1 MYDSQK
7 GSFVQRVDVRGG
19 LFPTSDHL
27 VCDSLSSARRT
38 KYTGRPSEETI
49 SIVAENY
56 RDGAH
61 VPISHALV
69 MTVTSRKRRPVVDM
83 RNHNPKEEV
92 MDPVMKQYEAPQL
105 IDLEDEVGCD
115 ALCATGGDSAPIVQ
129 APS

>member
-1 MYDSQK
+1 MQL
-7 GSFVQRVDVRGG
+7 VDVRGG
-19 LFPTSDHL
+19 PIPKRQIIWSVIHFLPRDEHAGQPRRKQ
-27 VCDSLSSARRT
+27 SASFL
-38 KYTGRPSEETI
+38 KVS
-49 SIVAENY
+49 
-56 RDGAH
+56 RDGGH
-61 VPISHALV
+61 VSISHALV
-69 MTVTSRKRRPVVDM
+69 MTVTSRKRTIVVNM

>member
-1 MYDSQK
+1 MCAA
-7 GSFVQRVDVRGG
+7 G
-19 LFPTSDHL
+19 LFPN
-27 VCDSLSSARRT
+27 V
-38 KYTGRPSEETI
+38 RPSGSVIHFLPRDETRRARLEER
-49 SIVAENY
+49 SASFLK
-56 RDGAH
+56 
-61 VPISHALV
+61 VPAMEVNVSISHALV
-69 MTVTSRKRRPVVDM
+69 MTVTSRKRTIVVNM

>member
-1 MYDSQK
+1 
-7 GSFVQRVDVRGG
+7 
-19 LFPTSDHL
+19 
-27 VCDSLSSARRT
+27 
-38 KYTGRPSEETI
+38 
-49 SIVAENY
+49 
-56 RDGAH
+56 
-61 VPISHALV
+61 
-69 MTVTSRKRRPVVDM
+69 M